1 MMSFLGATSYQ
12 LSQKAAG
19 LLFLKLL
26 LCSSVLAVFNSG
38 VYIYNASGIYAFIYW
53 IWWRSSLGSHE
64 LQEQHQQ
71 QVHNLPILFLGAG
84 NQDGSGSPQTKTMKD
99 YEYVSDYW

>member
-38 VYIYNASGIYAFIYW
+38 VYIYNASGIYAFIY
-53 IWWRSSLGSHE
+53 
-64 LQEQHQQ
+64 
-71 QVHNLPILFLGAG
+71 
-84 NQDGSGSPQTKTMKD
+84 
-99 YEYVSDYW
+99 